1 MEACEREDDGDD
13 RRGPDGHAALDRVAD
28 VIRRDADRSGP
39 AGRARDVP
47 EKETPP
53 RHVDDARHPAKRR
66 TNEGNEASEV
76 ERLGSVASEQLL
88 RALERRSNEPVDAGT
103 AREELA
109 SEHSPE
115 GVAGR
120 RPENGCDDRP
130 ADEPPDVAVPSTRES
145 RRDDEC
151 GLARNEESTCGF
163 EKDEPDDDP
172 DAVVRN
178 ELGHP
183 ISLELPA
190 MRVGVARETAP
201 GERRVALVPET
212 VGKLAAAGF
221 DVVVETGAGDAA
233 SFPDTA
239 YVEAGITL
247 GSPWE
252 ADAVVAVRRP
262 DAARLRDGQ
271 LLIGFLDPLSDPA
284 GVEALAARGVV
295 AFAMES
301 IPRITRAQSMDALSS
316 QATVGGY
323 KAGLLAADHL
333 PRFFPMLMT
342 AAGTVPPA
350 KVLVIG
356 AGVAGLQAIATAR
369 RLGAV
374 VTGFDV
380 RPVVREQ
387 IESLGANWLDLGVT
401 GAEAEGGYAR
411 ELTQEEMQAQQAALE
426 ARIAEFDAV
435 ITTAAVPGRVAPKII
450 PASAVQAMRPG
461 SVIVDLA
468 ADTGG
473 NCELTVPG
481 EVAVREG
488 VTLVGL
494 TNLPSTMPY
503 HASMLYS
510 RNVQALL
517 LHLAPEGQLN
527 LDWDDEITKG
537 ACVTRKAVT
546 A

>member
-1 MEACEREDDGDD
+1 
-13 RRGPDGHAALDRVAD
+13 
-28 VIRRDADRSGP
+28 
-39 AGRARDVP
+39 
-47 EKETPP
+47 
-53 RHVDDARHPAKRR
+53 
-66 TNEGNEASEV
+66 
-76 ERLGSVASEQLL
+76 
-88 RALERRSNEPVDAGT
+88 
-103 AREELA
+103 
-109 SEHSPE
+109 
-115 GVAGR
+115 
-120 RPENGCDDRP
+120 
-130 ADEPPDVAVPSTRES
+130 
-145 RRDDEC
+145 
-151 GLARNEESTCGF
+151 
-163 EKDEPDDDP
+163 
-172 DAVVRN
+172 
-178 ELGHP
+178 
-183 ISLELPA
+183 

-212 VGKLAAAGF
+212 AGKLTAAGF
-221 DVVVETGAGDAA
+221 DVVVERGAGDAA
-233 SFPDTA
+233 SFPDSA
-239 YVEAGITL
+239 YDEAGASI
-247 GSPWE
+247 GE
-252 ADAVVAVRRP
+252 AWSADLLARVRKP
-262 DAARLRDGQ
+262 DEQETARLHDGQ

-284 GVEALAARGVV
+284 GIELIGARGVV

-316 QATVGGY
+316 QATVAGY
-323 KAGLLAADHL
+323 KAALLAAEQL

-387 IESLGANWLDLGVT
+387 IESLGAGWLDLGVT

-411 ELTQEEMQAQQAALE
+411 ELTTEEMQAQQRALE
-426 ARIAEFDAV
+426 ERIADFDAV
-435 ITTAAVPGRVAPKII
+435 ITTAAVPGRAAPKII
-450 PASAVQAMRPG
+450 PAAAVRAMRPG

-468 ADTGG
+468 AETGG
-473 NCELTVPG
+473 NCELTEPG
-481 EVAVREG
+481 AVVAREG

-494 TNLPSTMPY
+494 TNLASTMPY

-517 LHLAPEGQLN
+517 LHLAPEGEPA
-527 LDWDDEITKG
+527 LDWDDEITSG
-537 ACVTRKAVT
+537 TCVTRPKEVA